1 MTMDWTRPARRRAA
15 SIALLALLLVGAA
28 CAPPADY
35 PTPLPP
41 EPVSGPMRSVLL
53 VGNSLAG
60 TVSFIDAESFTSL
73 GSVNAVPDLAQR
85 LAEING
91 NPVTAIAYEVTKGQQ
106 ALHRFE
112 PAGGTRYID
121 VVFTS
126 PDGTTLYVSRSNLSD
141 VVAIDLTRATHPIK
155 WRHIV
160 NGFHAD
166 HASISPDGTRIVVSV
181 TTANAAEVLD
191 AATGT
196 VVGTFPTGAY
206 PHQNDYSADGAHIY
220 NGSIGNVG
228 LPYSLNAAKGDRQLR
243 VIDADTLQVL
253 RTYTFAYGVR
263 PTVITPDE
271 HLAYIQLS
279 YLNGVVKYDLDA
291 GQIIATSDQPLSPF
305 AVANYPSRDVYP
317 HDSAHHGLA
326 LSGDGTKLC
335 DVGTIDNTV
344 SMVST
349 GDMSVSSTVDVGLMP
364 YWATTSPDGSHCF
377 VTISGGDRIAVLDY
391 DTGEEVSSVPTG
403 RFPQRNRLATVPES
417 ELALLTPS
425 PG

>member
-1 MTMDWTRPARRRAA
+1 MA
-15 SIALLALLLVGAA
+15 SIAVMALLMVGAG
-28 CAPPADY
+28 CVPPTTY
-35 PTPLPP
+35 GPPLPP
-41 EPVSGPMRSVLL
+41 EPVSGPMRPVLL
-53 VGNSLAG
+53 VGNSVAG
-60 TVSFIDAESFTSL
+60 TVSFIDAETFTSL

-106 ALHRFE
+106 ALHHFE

-121 VVFTS
+121 DVFTS

-141 VVAIDLTRATHPIK
+141 VVAIDLTRPSHPIK
-155 WRHIV
+155 WHHVV

-166 HASISPDGTRIVVSV
+166 HATISPDGSKIIVSV

-191 AATGT
+191 AATGA
-196 VVGTFPTGAY
+196 VIGTFATGSY
-206 PHQNDYSADGAHIY
+206 PHQNDYSANGAHIY

-228 LPYSLNAAKGDRQLR
+228 LPHTLNALKGDRQLR

-253 RTYTFAYGVR
+253 RVYTFDFGVR

-271 HLAYIQLS
+271 HFAYIQLS
-279 YLNGVVKYDLDA
+279 YLNGVVKFDLDA
-291 GQIIATSDQPLSPF
+291 GQIVATSDQPLTAF
-305 AVANYPSRDVYP
+305 ALANYATPTEYP

-326 LSGDGTKLC
+326 ASGDGSKLC

-344 SMVST
+344 SIVST
-349 GDMSVSSTVDVGLMP
+349 SDMAVSSTVDVGLLP
-364 YWATTSPDGSHCF
+364 YWATTSPDGTHCF
-377 VTISGGDRIAVLDY
+377 VTVAGENRIAVIDY
-391 DTGEEVSSVPTG
+391 NTGQEVASVPTG
-403 RFPQRNRLATVPES
+403 LFPQRNRLAAVPES
-417 ELALLTPS
+417 ELAFLQPS